1 MVWWFFQKKRGIAQ
15 LKDEVN
21 DSLNVIKEDLK
32 KAADWIKHLHSRGED
47 HDFSLDNIDERMSS
61 LENEMLE
68 VKAFI
73 SFFGSRIPKQ
83 LSKQPQTALTKQTA
97 VEGVQIPVQTAV
109 QTSFLGNL
117 TYSERMIVWALMNT
131 EMKLSC
137 EDIAVLLNKEKSTV
151 RGQINNIKQ
160 KSSELIQ
167 EVLERSGKKRFFI
180 PPEVKDMLLKKIKA
194 TRRTK
199 KRKKRLKR
207 S

>member
-21 DSLNVIKEDLK
+21 NSVNVIKEDLK
-32 KAADWIKHLHSRGED
+32 KVADWIKHLHSKGED
-47 HDFSLDNIDERMSS
+47 HDFTLDNIDERMST
-61 LENEMLE
+61 LENDMLE
-68 VKAFI
+68 VKTFI
-73 SFFGSRIPKQ
+73 SFFGSRVSKQ
-83 LSKQPQTALTKQTA
+83 LSKQPQTALNKQTA
-97 VEGVQIPVQTAV
+97 VEDVQIPVQTAV

-117 TYSERMIVWALMNT
+117 TYSERMITWALMNT
-131 EMKLSC
+131 DLKLSC

-160 KSSELIQ
+160 KSSELIH
-167 EVLERSGKKRFFI
+167 EVIEKSGKKRFFI
-180 PPEVKDMLLKKIKA
+180 PQEVKDMLLKKIEA
-194 TRRTK
+194 VRRAK